1 MLTPQI
7 HISQSGSAPAVV
19 SLSGEHDLS
28 TSPELDVALTRAVVA
43 GFGVVVDL
51 SEATFIDSAILRALL
66 NADDAAGAS
75 GNDGLAVVAPPSS
88 SAARLF
94 DLVGAEA
101 TLAIFPSRDV
111 ALATYTETSRRVRN

>member
-51 SEATFIDSAILRALL
+51 SEATFIDVPSMDSGPSARQLIP
-66 NADDAAGAS
+66 
-75 GNDGLAVVAPPSS
+75 LAQPRGENGSLP
-88 SAARLF
+88 
-94 DLVGAEA
+94 
-101 TLAIFPSRDV
+101 
-111 ALATYTETSRRVRN
+111 